1 MRPVAATEIRPGRG
15 LTHFNQNLY
24 LTIKKISSIL
34 PLEEITMPKYR
45 IILADD
51 HVLVREGI
59 KRILQEDPKLTVVD
73 ETSDGLELLRLLEE
87 ITPDMVILDIS
98 MPGLGGIEAIRIIKE
113 LYPQIKVLV
122 LTMHKSKEY
131 LYVAMDNGADGYLV
145 KDDAN
150 DILHSAIKTIRR
162 GKTFISPLIFG

>member
-1 MRPVAATEIRPGRG
+1 MWSVAATEIRPGHG
-15 LTHFNQNLY
+15 LTHININLY

-34 PLEEITMPKYR
+34 PLKETTMPKYR

-51 HVLVREGI
+51 HVLVREGV

-131 LYVAMDNGADGYLV
+131 LYVAMDNGADGYMV

-150 DILHSAIKTIRR
+150 EILHSAIKTIRR

>member
-1 MRPVAATEIRPGRG
+1 MWPVAAAKVGHGHG
-15 LTHFNQNLY
+15 LTGISKHLY
-24 LTIKKISSIL
+24 IL
-34 PLEEITMPKYR
+34 REQIVRILLPQEITMSRYR

-73 ETSDGLELLRLLEE
+73 ETGDGLELLRLLDEN
-87 ITPDMVILDIS
+87 TPDMVILDIS
-98 MPGLGGIEAIRIIKE
+98 MPGLGGIDAIKIIKE
-113 LYPQIKVLV
+113 LHPQIKVLV

-131 LYVAMDNGADGYLV
+131 LYVAMENGADGYLV

-150 DILHSAIKTIRR
+150 EVLRSAIKTIRR
-162 GKTFISPLIFG
+162 GKTYISPLIF

>member
-1 MRPVAATEIRPGRG
+1 MWPFNATTVRDGHG
-15 LTHFNQNLY
+15 LTGNSKHLY
-24 LTIKKISSIL
+24 LSLRKQISRIIL
-34 PLEEITMPKYR
+34 LHEIIMSKYR

-59 KRILQEDPKLTVVD
+59 KRILQENPKLTVVD
-73 ETSDGLELLRLLEE
+73 ETGDGLELLRLLEE
-87 ITPDMVILDIS
+87 TTPDMVILDIS
-98 MPGLGGIEAIRIIKE
+98 MPGLGGIDAIKIIKE
-113 LYPQIKVLV
+113 LHPQIKVLV

-150 DILHSAIKTIRR
+150 EILHSAIKTIRR
-162 GKTFISPLIFG
+162 GKTYISPLIF

>member
-1 MRPVAATEIRPGRG
+1 
-15 LTHFNQNLY
+15 
-24 LTIKKISSIL
+24 
-34 PLEEITMPKYR
+34 MPKYR

-59 KRILQEDPKLTVVD
+59 KRILQEDPRLTVVD
-73 ETSDGLELLRLLEE
+73 ETGDGVELLRLLEE
-87 ITPDMVILDIS
+87 TTPDMIIIDIS
-98 MPGLGGIEAIRIIKE
+98 MPGLGGIEALKLIKD

-131 LYVAMDNGADGYLV
+131 LYVAMENGADGYLV

-150 DILHSAIKTIRR
+150 DVLHSAIKTIRR
-162 GKTFISPLIFG
+162 GKTFISPLIFS

>member
-1 MRPVAATEIRPGRG
+1 
-15 LTHFNQNLY
+15 LTGISKNLY
-24 LTIKKISSIL
+24 LSICEQISRIF
-34 PLEEITMPKYR
+34 PLYEIAMPKYR

-59 KRILQEDPKLTVVD
+59 KRILQEDPRLTVVD
-73 ETSDGLELLRLLEE
+73 ETGDGVELLRLLEE
-87 ITPDMVILDIS
+87 TTPDMIIIDIS
-98 MPGLGGIEAIRIIKE
+98 MPGLGGIEALKLIKD

-131 LYVAMDNGADGYLV
+131 LYVAMENGADGYLV

-150 DILHSAIKTIRR
+150 DVLHSAIKTIRR
-162 GKTFISPLIFG
+162 GKTFISPLIFS